1 MKQPLQ
7 LKAQISKEIF
17 KLFGTYMLVS
27 TALIV
32 IVALYGIYY
41 YQKEEFK
48 HYKALIS
55 TKLESEIKAAFLQ
68 ATELSQSPNVW
79 TAMTDSVG
87 RGSYLIPVL
96 AKANQN
102 PNYKF
107 SLLDYRGREFIHSG
121 NNAIEL
127 MDVLW
132 SVQETLNDNHAHY
145 EILQIGQSS
154 YLVVSQPI
162 TTNFTDSMVGILLM
176 HFDID
181 KAIANLEIPKD
192 MQISFMS
199 DILEDTPFKFYQQG
213 EDFKLTWQAAEEP
226 YAIHIKLVQNH
237 APAML
242 LIWSGLSVSLIC
254 SMFLFWR
261 LKKWTTEFSV
271 RTTSRLDKL
280 VVLASDTLL
289 GRNVASTTDNSGDE
303 ISEVSNVLQGILQK
317 QRLTTEKLSIFSR
330 VFETAAEAILVTN
343 RKGLIVDLNR
353 ALLDMTGYSK
363 EDLIGQPAGR
373 LYLKEQSK
381 KDVSIIAKSV
391 QKNGSWR
398 GETYFLSR
406 QQRPIPV
413 LLSVSTLRDSEG
425 ISQGYVSVFSDIS
438 PLRKVEQ
445 QLKDLLLEDQLTQLP
460 NYRGFLAYMDERV
473 HGERFA
479 LLFIDLDHFKS
490 INDTYGHDQGDEA
503 IRLIAQH
510 LKSVLP
516 DGTFLCRRSG
526 DEFIAVITVNEPVE
540 DFKKKLQLIFRPHTL
555 DLNDTTSTQFSATFS
570 AGAALF
576 PDDSKKISELLIFA
590 DTALLSA
597 KESGR
602 NQVKWL
608 DSQLMNATSRKTKI
622 DNKLA
627 LAISQGK
634 IHPHYQPEVDLRTG
648 NIIGFEALARWHDE
662 ELGQVSPNEFI
673 ALAEQSGA
681 IAALTQSLFT
691 QVVADSHA
699 MRARFPGASI
709 ALNSSPQLMAG
720 KWLLTLLSTLATQEE
735 NGLQGFVLEITESD
749 LSLSPEEISSQLKA
763 IMALGLKIA
772 IDDFGKSYSSLSRLA
787 SMPIQKLKID
797 MSFTAGLEREENI
810 KIVAGILALAQ
821 SLDLDVTAEGVENDL
836 QRDTLVALGCKQA
849 QGYLYA
855 KPMPLKDVLAL
866 PTNLKP
872 VQMACGSTDL
882 A

>member
-1 MKQPLQ
+1 MKHPLQ
-7 LKAQISKEIF
+7 LKAQISREIF
-17 KLFGTYMLVS
+17 RLFRTYVLVS

-32 IVALYGIYY
+32 TLALYGIRF

-68 ATELSQSPNVW
+68 ANDLTQSPNVW
-79 TAMTDSVG
+79 TAMTDSAG
-87 RGSYLIPVL
+87 RGSYLVPVL

-107 SLLDYRGREFIHSG
+107 SLLDYRGREFIHTENTSV
-121 NNAIEL
+121 EP

-132 SVQETLNDNHAHY
+132 SVQETLNDNDAHY
-145 EILQIGQSS
+145 EVLQIGQTS

-176 HFDID
+176 YFDID
-181 KAIANLEIPKD
+181 KAISNLELPKD
-192 MQISFMS
+192 MQISYMS
-199 DILEDTPFKFYQQG
+199 DTLVDTPFKLFQQG
-213 EDFKLTWQAAEEP
+213 EDFKLTWKSAEDD
-226 YAIHIKLVQNH
+226 YAIHIQLVQNH
-237 APAML
+237 APALL
-242 LIWSGLSVSLIC
+242 LILSGLGVSLAC
-254 SMFLFWR
+254 GLFFFWR
-261 LKKWTTEFSV
+261 LKTWTTEFSV

-289 GRNVASTTDNSGDE
+289 GRKAQSPTDNVGDE
-303 ISEVSNVLQGILQK
+303 ITEVSNVLQGILQK

-343 RKGLIVDLNR
+343 KKGLILDLNS
-353 ALLDMTGYSK
+353 ALLEMTGYK
-363 EDLIGQPAGR
+363 REDLIGRPAGR

-381 KDVSIIAKSV
+381 NNVSIIAKSV

-406 QQRPIPV
+406 QQKPIPV

-445 QLKDLLLEDQLTQLP
+445 QLKDLLLEDQLTELP
-460 NYRGFLAYMDERV
+460 NYRGFLAYMEERV

-479 LLFIDLDHFKS
+479 LLFIDLDNFKS

-516 DGTFLCRRSG
+516 NGSFLCRRSG
-526 DEFIAVITVNEPVE
+526 DEFIAVVTVSEPLE
-540 DFKKKLQLIFRPHTL
+540 DFKKKLQVIFKPHTL
-555 DLNDTTSTQFSATFS
+555 DLNDTASTHFNATFS

-576 PDDSKKISELLIFA
+576 PDDSEKISELLIFA

-622 DNKLA
+622 ENKLA
-627 LAISQGK
+627 HAISQGK
-634 IHPHYQPEVDLRTG
+634 IYPHYQPEVDLRTG
-648 NIIGFEALARWHDE
+648 NILGFEALARWHDE
-662 ELGQVSPNEFI
+662 ELGHVPPAEFI
-673 ALAEQSGA
+673 TLAEQSGA

-699 MRARFPGASI
+699 IHARFPGAGI

-720 KWLLTLLSTLATQEE
+720 KWLLNLLSGLAFKEE
-735 NGLQGFVLEITESD
+735 NRLEGFVLEITESD
-749 LSLSPEEISSQLKA
+749 LSLSSEEISSQLRA
-763 IMALGLKIA
+763 IMELGLKIA

-797 MSFTAGLEREENI
+797 MSFIAGLEREENI

-836 QRDTLVALGCKQA
+836 QRDTLVALGCRQA

-855 KPMPLKDVLAL
+855 RPMPLQDILAL
-866 PTNLKP
+866 PPNLKP
-872 VQMACGSTDL
+872 V
-882 A
+882 